1 MQARDSTERVN
12 LRSVSFMET
21 IIYVL
26 SSAEWERRLPQDPEG
41 RTGVII
47 AGKAGLTIDSGIIVE
62 RAITAPEF
70 AAAMTALVE
79 GLVAEGIPVT
89 ANVFKAGGDPTAIHM
104 LLGSIE

>member
-1 MQARDSTERVN
+1 
-12 LRSVSFMET
+12 MET

-41 RTGVII
+41 RSGVII